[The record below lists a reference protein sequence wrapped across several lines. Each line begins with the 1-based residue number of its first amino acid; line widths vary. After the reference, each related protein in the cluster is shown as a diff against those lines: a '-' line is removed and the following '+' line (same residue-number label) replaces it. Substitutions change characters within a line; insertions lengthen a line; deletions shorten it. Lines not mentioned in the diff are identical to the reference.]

1 MRSHGLIPCPAT
13 LVKLAIADTALSE
26 LQIVCP
32 SVRSSLTDPSSGD
45 EILVAPGHSSREH
58 TGEGVPLEVF
68 ELQRNQTPVGRLHRE
83 AARARER
90 LVVPQVVGCA
100 LPALLL
106 SGWRR
111 SLFLRSSRI
120 QPGRSMQVRRLA
132 ATCPRSRC
140 IHRSTLPRL
149 SRCQSCAILACN
161 GGNGGRRPALNFPD
175 FPALVCITGCRHQC
189 A

>member
-26 LQIVCP
+26 LQMVCP

-58 TGEGVPLEVF
+58 TGEAGVPLEVF

-111 SLFLRSSRI
+111 ASSFGLREFNRGDRCSE
-120 QPGRSMQVRRLA
+120 RRLA

-149 SRCQSCAILACN
+149 SRWPKLRYSRKHAMVAMV
-161 GGNGGRRPALNFPD
+161 GAVRR
-175 FPALVCITGCRHQC
+175 
-189 A
+189 